1 MRTTVDL
8 SDDIY
13 RRAKSMAAER
23 GTTLRA
29 LIEAALHR
37 ELDRTRRA
45 DGFRLVNASVRGKGL
60 QAGVDERDF
69 RELAYE
75 GIDG

>member
-1 MRTTVDL
+1 
-8 SDDIY
+8 
-13 RRAKSMAAER
+13 
-23 GTTLRA
+23 
-29 LIEAALHR
+29 
-37 ELDRTRRA
+37 
-45 DGFRLVNASVRGKGL
+45 LVNASVRGKGL